1 MNGAFKS
8 KLQSSKLNSSFSS
21 FLNPGF
27 GVFFFILFVIIPEKS
42 KTHPTQPILPSS
54 LVDVLRSIAGR

>member
-27 GVFFFILFVIIPEKS
+27 GVVFFYPVRYNFWEVENPSVQKWPNVINAA
-42 KTHPTQPILPSS
+42 QCW
-54 LVDVLRSIAGR
+54 

>member
-27 GVFFFILFVIIPEKS
+27 GGGFFFILIVIIPEKS
-42 KTHPTQPILPSS
+42 KTHQFKN
-54 LVDVLRSIAGR
+54 DQMK